1 MAKFAAKDSN
11 KNITLSPHGTGKV
24 VVGTGAADATV
35 QSDGNHNLVLQTG
48 NSTTGSISITDG
60 ANGNIAITPNGTGE
74 VDISKVDIDAGAID
88 GVTIGTNSEVTDLRV
103 DNIKVDG
110 NTISS
115 TNTDGDISI
124 SPNGTGEVVVGS
136 GSASGKI
143 TSSGAHDLVIDTNS
157 GTNSGSITITDGT
170 DGNINITPN
179 GNGRTVLG
187 GATQLTQ
194 INDTN
199 DNALVK
205 VTATTNAVN
214 EITIGN
220 AATSG
225 VPSITGSGDDSSV
238 SLLLDCKGNGEIVFG
253 ANTNFTSKTD
263 AKLQLPSAGGVYES
277 DGSTEILTESSGTVT
292 LKNTSIDSTNILT
305 NATFP
310 DGMVTNFIHQ
320 QFAFDVNTNFS
331 NQSSSGAQE
340 RIAIRGTDCS
350 AVVPSFTAKQ
360 GYTYQIVYH
369 YRAFNDQNAGVNSS
383 GRSANHALYYGT
395 TSRQQDH
402 DSFDTLLFEAEV
414 GSQISD
420 SVSNRPRYQAMVL
433 RGAFYQSASDATTY
447 VYFTTDPAS
456 NGKRVVNY
464 HSTTAPAHLFIT
476 EFKGNLSTILT

>member
-60 ANGNIAITPNGTGE
+60 SNGNIAITPNGTGE

-88 GVTIGTNSEVTDLRV
+88 GVTIGTNSAVTDLRV

-124 SPNGTGEVVVGS
+124 SPNGTGELVVGS

-187 GATQLTQ
+187 GTTQLTQ

-238 SLLLDCKGNGEIVFG
+238 SLLLDCKGNGEVVFG

-292 LKNTSIDSTNILT
+292 LKNTTLDSTVNV
-305 NATFP
+305 P
-310 DGMVTNFIHQ
+310 DGMVTNFIHR
-320 QFAFDVNTNFS
+320 QFAFDTNGSFA
-331 NQSSSGAQE
+331 NQSGGSSQE
-340 RIAIRGTDCS
+340 RIAMRGSDGS

-360 GYTYQIVYH
+360 GYTYQIVFH
-369 YRAFNDQNAGVNSS
+369 YSAYNDQNGSINSS
-383 GRSANHALYYGT
+383 GRMGTHALYYGT
-395 TSRQQDH
+395 TSRSSNDAT
-402 DSFDTLLFEAEV
+402 FDTKLFAAQV
-414 GSQISD
+414 GSQLTTD
-420 SVSNRPRYQAMVL
+420 STSQMPRYQAMVL

-447 VYFTTDPAS
+447 VYFTTDPQS
-456 NGKRVVNY
+456 NGKRVVNI
-464 HSTTAPAHLFIT
+464 HSTAQPTHLFIT
-476 EFKGNLSTILT
+476 EYKGNLSTILT